1 MMTPT
6 WKIALGLAGAMV
18 LTACEKPH
26 EGRWLGYAEG
36 EAAYI
41 AAPQAGW
48 LTAMKVKR
56 GDWVKSGDLLF
67 VLDDT
72 SQTAA
77 RDSAEAQIA
86 QAQGQRAQAV
96 ATLDLAR
103 RQLERQKG
111 LLADAATSRQAYDQA
126 KSAYDAAV
134 ASIAA
139 LDAAEAGAKATRS
152 GAAYVL
158 AQRQV
163 VALTTGR
170 VQDVYFRQGE
180 YAPAMTAVVSVLP
193 PDNVFVRF
201 FVPEADFAAIHQG
214 QKVTIHCDGCGA
226 GLAATI
232 TFIASQHEYTP
243 PVIFSNQSRSQLVF
257 KVEARAPGGLKINP
271 GQPVDVD
278 PL

>member
-1 MMTPT
+1 MNVKPF
-6 WKIALGLAGAMV
+6 GLALLFILAG
-18 LTACEKPH
+18 CDKPH

-36 EAAYI
+36 EAAFI
-41 AAPQAGW
+41 AAPQSGW
-48 LTAMKVKR
+48 LTDVKVKR
-56 GDWVKSGDLLF
+56 GDWVKTGDLLF

-72 SQTAA
+72 SQAA
-77 RDSAEAQIA
+77 SRDQAEAQIA
-86 QAQGQRAQAV
+86 QARGQRAEAE
-96 ATLDLAR
+96 ASLDLAR

-111 LLADAATSRQAYDQA
+111 LLAGAATSRQAYDQA

-134 ASIAA
+134 AQIAA
-139 LDAAEAGAKATRS
+139 IDAAEAQAKATRT
-152 GAAYVL
+152 GAAYLL

-170 VQDVYFRQGE
+170 VQDIYFRQGE

-193 PDNVFVRF
+193 PTNVFVRF

-214 QKVTIHCDGCGA
+214 QKVVIHCDGCGN

-232 TFIASQHEYTP
+232 TFIASSHEYTP

-257 KVEARAPGGLKINP
+257 KIEARAPGGLKLNP

>member
-1 MMTPT
+1 MNAKPF
-6 WKIALGLAGAMV
+6 GLALLLILAG
-18 LTACEKPH
+18 CDKPH

-36 EAAYI
+36 EAAFI
-41 AAPQAGW
+41 AAPQSGW
-48 LTAMKVKR
+48 LTDVKIKR
-56 GDWVKSGDLLF
+56 GDWVKTGDVLF

-72 SQTAA
+72 SQAA
-77 RDSAEAQIA
+77 AHDSAEAQIA
-86 QAQGQRAQAV
+86 EAQGQRAQAE
-96 ATLDLAR
+96 ANLDLVR

-111 LLADAATSRQAYDQA
+111 LLASAATSRQAYDQA

-134 ASIAA
+134 AQIAA
-139 LDAAEAGAKATRS
+139 LDASEAQAKAGRT
-152 GAAYVL
+152 GAAYLL

-201 FVPEADFAAIHQG
+201 FVPEADFAAIKQG

-257 KVEARAPGGLKINP
+257 KVEARAPGGLKLNP

>member
-1 MMTPT
+1 MNAKPV
-6 WKIALGLAGAMV
+6 GLALLFILAG
-18 LTACEKPH
+18 CDKPH

-48 LTAMKVKR
+48 LTDVKIKR
-56 GDWVKSGDLLF
+56 GDWVKTGDVLF

-72 SQTAA
+72 NQTSTRDQADAA
-77 RDSAEAQIA
+77 IA
-86 QAQGQRAQAV
+86 QAQGQKAQAE
-96 ATLDLAR
+96 ANLDLAR

-111 LLADAATSRQAYDQA
+111 LIASAATSRQLYDQA

-134 ASIAA
+134 AEVNQIEASDRQARAA
-139 LDAAEAGAKATRS
+139 LT
-152 GAAYVL
+152 GAAYQL
-158 AQRQV
+158 SQRQV

-180 YAPAMTAVVSVLP
+180 YAPGMTAVVSVLP

-201 FVPEADFAAIHQG
+201 FVPEADFAAIRQG

-257 KVEARAPGGLKINP
+257 KVEARAPGGLKLNP